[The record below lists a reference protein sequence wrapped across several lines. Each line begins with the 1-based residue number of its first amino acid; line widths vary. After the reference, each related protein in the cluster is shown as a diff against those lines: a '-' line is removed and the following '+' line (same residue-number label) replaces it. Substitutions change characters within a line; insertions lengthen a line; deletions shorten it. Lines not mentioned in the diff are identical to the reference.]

1 MDFVNIIS
9 SATALAAI
17 LSVGSVL
24 KQRNT
29 IQVLKDNNSAQSEQI
44 AILKE
49 ETKSCREYHLT
60 SQGQIAELKSQL
72 EDFRD
77 LPLRSIQATQ
87 ADILVTQKA
96 IVGLLKKI
104 ENNQPDKDKVARA
117 VRQVKT
123 DLMAS

>member
-1 MDFVNIIS
+1 MDFVNILS
-9 SATALAAI
+9 TATVLAAI
-17 LSVGSVL
+17 LAVASVL
-24 KQRNT
+24 RQRDT
-29 IQVLKDNNSAQSEQI
+29 IRVLKENNDALDQQVS
-44 AILKE
+44 ILKD
-49 ETKSCREYHLT
+49 ETKSCRDDHLT

-77 LPLRSIQATQ
+77 LPLRSIQVTQ

>member
-29 IQVLKDNNSAQSEQI
+29 IQVLKDNNSALADQVAISEHSI
-44 AILKE
+44 SILKA
-49 ETKSCREYHLT
+49 ETKSCREDHLT
-60 SQGQIAELKSQL
+60 SQGQIAELKAQL

-96 IVGLLKKI
+96 IVQLLKKI
-104 ENNQPDKDKVARA
+104 KSNQANV
-117 VRQVKT
+117 
-123 DLMAS
+123 

>member
-29 IQVLKDNNSAQSEQI
+29 IQVLKDNNSALTDQVN
-44 AILKE
+44 ILKE
-49 ETKSCREYHLT
+49 ETKSCRDDHLT
-60 SQGQIAELKSQL
+60 SQGQIAELKAQI

-87 ADILVTQKA
+87 ADILVTQKS
-96 IVGLLKKI
+96 IVQILTKI
-104 ENNQPDKDKVARA
+104 ENNQPDKEKVARA

-123 DLMAS
+123 DLANV

>member
-29 IQVLKDNNSAQSEQI
+29 IQVLKDNNNALTDQVN
-44 AILKE
+44 ILKE
-49 ETKSCREYHLT
+49 ETKSCRDDHLT